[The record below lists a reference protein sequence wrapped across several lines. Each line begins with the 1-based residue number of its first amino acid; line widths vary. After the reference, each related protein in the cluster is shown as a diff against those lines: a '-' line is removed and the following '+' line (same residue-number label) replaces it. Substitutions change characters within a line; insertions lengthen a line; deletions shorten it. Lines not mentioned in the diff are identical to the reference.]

1 MSLLLS
7 ILLKTACPSTH
18 HKLAVDAL
26 RFLRGDSAD
35 AWRDVF
41 LRYHRQFLAGAIA
54 PDAELKDFQNH
65 VLYAVEP
72 RWGGAID
79 AARAT
84 YEKLVAALTARNWS
98 DAAHA
103 AGTLSHYVSEPFF
116 PLNTRQS
123 DAGNAIQ
130 LAVEWS
136 VNRAYG
142 QLQAILV
149 EDLGGYPDVEVL
161 AGEDG
166 FQRAIEAGAEHAAEH
181 YDAVVGHF
189 DLSRALLDPE
199 EALDQE
205 LLDRLA
211 ACLGSAVVSFAR
223 LLERAI
229 AQAAVQPP
237 KLETS
242 ATGLSALLKSP
253 LRVLSCHTFDQIAL
267 RQIEAMHEELEL
279 TGRVEESL
287 AAEQREV
294 RRLYREQ
301 VPSAA
306 AEEEADATA
315 AGSLYGQGA
324 PPRYRPSR
332 LRTETLDAPLAL
344 AAPESAG
351 EPAILPLRSTASGT
365 PIENAP
371 SITRTLAGRLRRAGI
386 DTVGDLL
393 AADPEFLADRLR
405 LRGESRRL
413 VDQWQAAARQ
423 SQQAPSRTL
432 RRAA

>member
-7 ILLKTACPSTH
+7 ILLKTACPGTH

-79 AARAT
+79 AARAS
-84 YEKLVAALTARNWS
+84 YDQLVAALIARQWAE
-98 DAAHA
+98 AAQA
-103 AGTLSHYVSEPFF
+103 AGKLSHYVSEPFF
-116 PLNTRQS
+116 PLHTRQS

-142 QLQAILV
+142 QLQAILE
-149 EDLGGYPDVEVL
+149 EDLGGYP
-161 AGEDG
+161 
-166 FQRAIEAGAEHAAEH
+166 AIEAPADGIDSVIAAGAALAAEH
-181 YDAVVGHF
+181 YDAVIGHF
-189 DLSRALLDPE
+189 DLSGALLDPE

-223 LLERAI
+223 ILERAI
-229 AQAAVQPP
+229 AQAVVQPP

-242 ATGLSALLKSP
+242 ASGLAALLKSP
-253 LRVLSCHTFDQIAL
+253 LRVLSDHTFDQIAL

-279 TGRVEESL
+279 TGRVNESL

-306 AEEEADATA
+306 ADEETGATP

-332 LRTETLDAPLAL
+332 LRTETIDAPLAP

-405 LRGESRRL
+405 LRGESRRF

-423 SQQAPSRTL
+423 SQPAPARNL